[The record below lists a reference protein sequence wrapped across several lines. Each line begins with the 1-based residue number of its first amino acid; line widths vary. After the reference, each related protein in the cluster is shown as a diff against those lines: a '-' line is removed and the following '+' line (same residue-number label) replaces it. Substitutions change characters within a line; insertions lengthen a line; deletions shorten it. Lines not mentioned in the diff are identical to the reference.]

1 MLFEKRLRDGI
12 ADGSITAAF
21 RRWRRPQVVAG
32 GRYRTGLELIE
43 MDAVDVVTEAEVID
57 ADARDAGFP
66 DAAAVIVILR
76 ARPAPDDALLYRL
89 RFHRVGGPDP
99 RAELARRDNL
109 DAVELAEIDRRLD
122 RLDRA
127 SPHGPWTRPVLLA
140 IAKRP
145 GVRAPDIA
153 ASFGRETAPFK
164 VDVRKLKA
172 LGLTE
177 SMRVGYRLS
186 ERGRAY
192 LAARPPR
199 SSAVLSPV
207 LPGRSRANT
216 G

>member
-1 MLFEKRLRDGI
+1 MLGPVLFERRLRDGI

-32 GRYRTGLELIE
+32 RRYRTGLELIE
-43 MDAVDVVTEAEVID
+43 MDAVDVVAEADVTD

-66 DAAAVIVILR
+66 DAAAVIAELR
-76 ARPAPDDALLYRL
+76 ARPAPHDGLLYRL
-89 RFHRVGGPDP
+89 RFHRAGGPDP
-99 RAELARRDNL
+99 RAVLARQDNL
-109 DAVELAEIDRRLD
+109 GADDLAEIDRRLD

-127 SPHGPWTRPVLLA
+127 SSHGPWTRAVLSA

-177 SMRVGYRLS
+177 SLRVGYRLS
-186 ERGRAY
+186 QRGRAY
-192 LAARPPR
+192 LMARHP
-199 SSAVLSPV
+199 
-207 LPGRSRANT
+207 T
-216 G
+216 